1 MVAKLT
7 EWAFR
12 TPLNRQNLRCR
23 VVGENNSFENGAI
36 LYDCVEFED
45 YLGNVGLNVTAQ
57 VADSHEVVDCGE
69 RGRFCRFWA
78 LAP

>member
-23 VVGENNSFENGAI
+23 VVGENNSSEDGVI
-36 LYDCVEFED
+36 MYDCVEFED
-45 YLGNVGLNVTAQ
+45 YLGNVGLAKK
-57 VADSHEVVDCGE
+57 
-69 RGRFCRFWA
+69 GRFSCISAA
-78 LAP
+78 LSFFLF

>member
-12 TPLNRQNLRCR
+12 TQLNRQNLRCR
-23 VVGENNSFENGAI
+23 VVGENNLPENSAI

-45 YLGNVGLNVTAQ
+45 YLGKVGLKGN
-57 VADSHEVVDCGE
+57 DEND
-69 RGRFCRFWA
+69 
-78 LAP
+78 

>member
-23 VVGENNSFENGAI
+23 VVGENNSSENGAI

-45 YLGNVGLNVTAQ
+45 YLGNVGSNC
-57 VADSHEVVDCGE
+57 VACVKG
-69 RGRFCRFWA
+69 
-78 LAP
+78 

>member
-12 TPLNRQNLRCR
+12 TPLNRQNLMCR
-23 VVGENNSFENGAI
+23 VVGENNSPENGAI

-45 YLGNVGLNVTAQ
+45 YLGNVGLKGN
-57 VADSHEVVDCGE
+57 DEND
-69 RGRFCRFWA
+69 
-78 LAP
+78 